1 MIAQR
6 LNGWWTGL
14 ARRERLMVLTA
25 AGVILIGVLYAAGIE
40 PAWTTRSRLAEQL
53 PRLQSQLVQLES
65 LRTEAQR
72 LAGKDGVGQSFES
85 MLTAAEQSVL
95 RANLSAIV
103 RAEDT
108 NEVAVTANDV
118 PAAAWFAWL
127 EAFSRESRA
136 QVAVAS
142 ARRAETPGRIDAF
155 VSFRV
160 EAN

>member
-6 LNGWWTGL
+6 LNGWWIGL

-108 NEVAVTANDV
+108 NEVSVTANDV

-136 QVAVAS
+136 PVAVAS